1 MASGVQQL
9 EALDRKLEEARKK
22 ADAIARQKAA
32 LAAKLR
38 ARDTVKRRKEET
50 RRKIEGGGLLHI
62 AGLLG
67 EDPGLV
73 LGGLLELSKALEAHP
88 ERALAWKANGDAAL
102 EKRAS
107 QRASSVSRTTPTR

>member
-38 ARDTVKRRKEET
+38 ARDSVKRRKEET

-73 LGGLLELSKALEAHP
+73 LGGLLELSKTLEAHP
-88 ERALAWKANGDAAL
+88 ERALAWKSRGDSL
-102 EKRAS
+102 LQDRAE
-107 QRASSVSRTTPTR
+107 QRKKGVMR

>member
-9 EALDRKLEEARKK
+9 EALDRRLEEARKK

-38 ARDTVKRRKEET
+38 ARDSVKRRKEET
-50 RRKIEGGGLLHI
+50 RRKIEGRGLLHI

-73 LGGLLELSKALEAHP
+73 LGGLLELSKALEANP
-88 ERALAWKANGDAAL
+88 ERALVWKSRGDSLLQERAA
-102 EKRAS
+102 
-107 QRASSVSRTTPTR
+107 QRKGTFD